1 MNNPLDTNQFR
12 HYLKF
17 ISLGRTDLYEICEP
31 VGFDGAT
38 FVKQQEAKRYA
49 RSIEYGSLDKLDFVD
64 AFCGYIETP
73 QIINPQGDSS
83 NNLDYGLQWLLSI
96 YKQFGYESK
105 VEYILEKSSVQFS
118 YGMLDFTEPDVTDG
132 YTYISCK
139 LIQKNKV
146 ADLKRRLDDKFN
158 AFGTKNAKQETIT
171 PIAVENLLVKGLV
184 IPKFSN
190 WVSPN
195 VFDLLTFAY
204 SVFSS
209 NDRTY
214 RWNNCKD
221 PIADGISDTLTF
233 LPGSSSYDEVQD
245 ASPNTFKY
253 IKAKKELFDVKIK
266 ISNFSWYQRVER
278 LGGSFVRGR
287 CDNRFIILWGNDDA
301 YLGQITIIEDSQDY
315 GEERTVLIDQTYVI
329 PYVPS
334 GAYIYIFMET
344 VARLTNDVG
353 GGEIRGYNLVS
364 RYNIDISL
372 NEKSLDQVVK
382 ASRWIDL
389 IKQSSLFSC
398 GLPIVAPLFD
408 VNGEH
413 YNNMVFNRKMIS
425 QDVTNFYCTTK
436 NAIESVEEVNCDYE
450 PDEEKIFIGHQKD
463 FYQNVEVATF
473 EIIPSEDFT
482 IEENERCSL
491 NKLKYGWKTFE
502 QDRNTQDTDL
512 SIHTELELLIQND
525 NVEQK
530 IERSLEFT
538 RDPLSIQKIIDL
550 ENTAPT
556 TSTEEDD
563 KVFISN
569 VIELAPSSFN
579 EFGIVLAT
587 RNFAGNLEILNKTSD
602 DSANTPVVNWL
613 NLGLAVGSF
622 VFVNTYQYQCTAISR
637 TLLTLTPIGVGHP
650 SYSGDSFL
658 RIKYFFTNVLW
669 TSRTNEGFTIGDFP
683 NQYYS
688 PKRNL
693 INNYSEL
700 LSASLIYSKK
710 DLIVSYFKS
719 NGTFESQLNSES
731 EPIIENAI
739 IPYSS
744 LKNPLTTAKVYNLTT
759 YAEFQDI
766 LAYLETY
773 KNTRGFIRTFDS
785 NGRVIKGFVKSLNQN
800 WSDNSLKLTIEE
812 LFETEYLML
821 VYANETLT
829 VNDAVYDMQGISEW
843 WKFEN
848 DYIKLYDNK
857 NRPLSNF
864 YKYNFVNL
872 NGLIYSSKEDL
883 INALISL

>member
-1 MNNPLDTNQFR
+1 MNNPLDTNEFT

-31 VGFDGAT
+31 IGFDGAT

-64 AFCGYIETP
+64 AFGSYIETP

-96 YKQFGYESK
+96 YRQFGFESK
-105 VEYILEKSSVQFS
+105 VEYILEKSGVVFS

-190 WVSPN
+190 WVSPDE
-195 VFDLLTFAY
+195 FTLFMFADA
-204 SVFSS
+204 FTGPT
-209 NDRTY
+209 NEMY
-214 RWNNCKD
+214 RWNHCKD
-221 PIADGISDTLTF
+221 PIADGIDDTLTF
-233 LPGSSSYDEVQD
+233 LPGSTDAEARSS
-245 ASPNTFKY
+245 SPNDFKY
-253 IKAKKELFDVKIK
+253 IKAKKELFDVKVK
-266 ISNFSWYQRVER
+266 ISNFSWLQNVF
-278 LGGSFVRGR
+278 GVAGR
-287 CDNRFIILWGNDDA
+287 CENRFVIYWGTDDN
-301 YLGQITIIEDSQDY
+301 YIGQILIIDENVNDGETRTFLVED
-315 GEERTVLIDQTYVI
+315 TFTI

-334 GAYIYIFMET
+334 GAYIYIMLET
-344 VARLTNDVG
+344 NVYASSDILPDLACTNL
-353 GGEIRGYNLVS
+353 IS

-389 IKQSSLFSC
+389 IKQSTKFSC
-398 GLPIVAPLFD
+398 SLPVVAPLFD

-436 NAIESVEEVNCDYE
+436 NAMESVEEVNCDYE
-450 PDEEKIFIGHQKD
+450 PDEDKIFIGHQKD

-473 EIIPSEDFT
+473 QIIPSEDFT

-502 QDRNTQDTDL
+502 QDRSTQNTDL

-563 KVFISN
+563 NVFISN
-569 VIELAPSSFN
+569 VVQLAPSSFN

-587 RNFAGNLEILNKTSD
+587 RSFAGNREILNKTLG

-613 NLGLAVGSF
+613 NFGLGVGSF
-622 VFVNTYQYQCTAISR
+622 VFVNGFEYQCSAISS
-637 TLLTLTPIGVGHP
+637 TLLTLTPIGSGNYP
-650 SYSGDSFL
+650 TGSGDSFL

-669 TSRTNEGFTIGDFP
+669 TTRTNEGFTIGDFP

-719 NGTFESQLNSES
+719 NGAFKSQLRSES
-731 EPIIENAI
+731 VPVIENAI

-744 LKNPLTTAKVYNLTT
+744 LKNPLTTAKVYNLTA

-766 LAYLETY
+766 LNYLETY

-800 WSDNSLKLTIEE
+800 WSNNSLKLTIEE
-812 LFETEYLML
+812 LYETEYLML

-829 VNDAVYDMQGISEW
+829 VNDAQYDMQGISEW

>member
-64 AFCGYIETP
+64 AFGSYIETP

-83 NNLDYGLQWLLSI
+83 NHLDYGLQWLLSI
-96 YKQFGYESK
+96 YKQFGFESK
-105 VEYILEKSSVQFS
+105 VEYILEKSNVLFS
-118 YGMLDFTEPDVTDG
+118 YGMLDFTEADITDG

-158 AFGTKNAKQETIT
+158 AFGNKNAKQETIT

-190 WVSPN
+190 WVSPD
-195 VFDLLTFAY
+195 VFDLITNATSFLGEKTTY
-204 SVFSS
+204 
-209 NDRTY
+209 Y

-221 PIADGISDTLTF
+221 PIADGINDTLTF
-233 LPGSSSYDEVQD
+233 LPGFYFQSEVED
-245 ASPNTFKY
+245 ANINDFKY

-266 ISNFSWYQRVER
+266 ISDFSWYQRVSALGGGEGYCRNKFTIFWGLSYDTR
-278 LGGSFVRGR
+278 LG
-287 CDNRFIILWGNDDA
+287 DIKIIDDS
-301 YLGQITIIEDSQDY
+301 IFD
-315 GEERTVLIDQTYVI
+315 GEENTYTVDETFTI

-334 GAYIYIFMET
+334 GAYIFIVLE
-344 VARLTNDVG
+344 VEARQSDLL
-353 GGEIRGYNLVS
+353 GGELRGTNLQS

-372 NEKSLDQVVK
+372 DEKSLDQVVK

-398 GLPIVAPLFD
+398 GLPIVAPLFE
-408 VNGEH
+408 VGGEH

-425 QDVTNFYCTTK
+425 QDITNFYCTTK
-436 NAIESVEEVNCDYE
+436 NAMESVEEVNCDYE

-502 QDRNTQDTDL
+502 QDRNTQNTDL
-512 SIHTELELLIQND
+512 AIHTEIELLIQND

-550 ENTAPT
+550 ENTSPT

-579 EFGIVLAT
+579 EFGIVLGA
-587 RNFAGNLEILNKTSD
+587 RVFAGNLEILNKTLN

-613 NLGLAVGSF
+613 NFGLGIGSF
-622 VFVNTYQYQCTAISR
+622 VFVNTYQYQCTAISQ

-658 RIKYFFTNVLW
+658 KIKYFFTNVLW
-669 TSRTNEGFTIGDFP
+669 TTRTNERFIIGDFP

-719 NGTFESQLNSES
+719 NGTFESELNTES
-731 EPIIENAI
+731 EPVIENAI
-739 IPYSS
+739 IPYLS
-744 LKNPLTTAKVYNLTT
+744 LKNPLTTAKVYNLTA

-812 LFETEYLML
+812 LYETEYLML